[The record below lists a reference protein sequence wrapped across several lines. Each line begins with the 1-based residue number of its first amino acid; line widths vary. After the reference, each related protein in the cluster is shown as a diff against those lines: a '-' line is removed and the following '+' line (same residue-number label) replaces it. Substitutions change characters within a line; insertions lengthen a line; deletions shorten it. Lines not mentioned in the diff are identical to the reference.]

1 MSLIRRLLGS
11 LQRVGEERKAE
22 AAYASRLD
30 LSFTRRGVNIQSAR
44 RKGRRGHMKLQ
55 RHCKHL
61 EVEQEFLL
69 LLDSDTLSECESV
82 RERIARRH

>member
-1 MSLIRRLLGS
+1 
-11 LQRVGEERKAE
+11 
-22 AAYASRLD
+22 
-30 LSFTRRGVNIQSAR
+30 
-44 RKGRRGHMKLQ
+44 MKLQ

-61 EVEQEFLL
+61 EVKQEFLL